1 MVQNPSKQSLPAR
14 LAREQ
19 GAQITHILPLDA
31 SGHHTLAADSGVWGC
46 IGRHTPAHTQAPL
59 PLRTVP
65 APMRAARAR
74 GAGAGLC
81 RGTASIRAVMACREC
96 A

>member
-46 IGRHTPAHTQAPL
+46 IGRHTPAHTQAPRCL
-59 PLRTVP
+59 CALYHTARCALH
-65 APMRAARAR
+65 APEALAQ
-74 GAGAGLC
+74 GFAGARLQ
-81 RGTASIRAVMACREC
+81 
-96 A
+96 